1 MNQASLDRGF
11 GRCIV
16 HHTYKATLKKYA
28 NRAQDRIVAP
38 EERRDKS
45 HLIESDGLAV
55 VGRVINPGATHQS
68 APSRRAYCAAAA
80 LRASVLRPLL
90 WFSSC
95 AYMQEMRI

>member
-1 MNQASLDRGF
+1 MNKASLDRGF

-38 EERRDKS
+38 EERKDKN

-55 VGRVINPGATHQS
+55 VGRVINPGTTQLLSSLCSHQNIRNS
-68 APSRRAYCAAAA
+68 
-80 LRASVLRPLL
+80 
-90 WFSSC
+90 F
-95 AYMQEMRI
+95 

>member
-1 MNQASLDRGF
+1 MAETSTRGNHWSTQHRVVVQDAIIMNRASLDRGF

-55 VGRVINPGATHQS
+55 VGRVIHPGVPHFPLHQ
-68 APSRRAYCAAAA
+68 
-80 LRASVLRPLL
+80 
-90 WFSSC
+90 WFPY
-95 AYMQEMRI
+95 A